1 MKEIVN
7 KIPANNAEITLYCF
21 LGEALLKIQML
32 EQALSY
38 SITIKMNPEETK
50 EKADEFLK
58 KHQRYTLGSAIDT
71 ALKKN
76 LFNSA
81 LQEDLNSF
89 LKERNWMVHNVIIG
103 NEEDFNVGNIK
114 EELFQKIKSISDKAE
129 DIKREIEYNMIAFC
143 SSKGKDMSKIKELLK
158 SQEK

>member
-1 MKEIVN
+1 MASE
-7 KIPANNAEITLYCF
+7 
-21 LGEALLKIQML
+21 LLKYYKIGSGEVNNLLLL
-32 EQALSY
+32 EKIA
-38 SITIKMNPEETK
+38 KTK
-50 EKADEFLK
+50 KPVIISSGMSSFSELDK
-58 KHQRYTLGSAIDT
+58 TV
-71 ALKKN
+71 
-76 LFNSA
+76 
-81 LQEDLNSF
+81 SF